1 MLRRWRSWA
10 TRVIVAAKPQD
21 CAISFWK
28 QYPYFYRRRAPTRG
42 QCNSG
47 RLCERLRKS
56 FSHLTLAHLLSSRG
70 SKEPCRIFSHPNAI
84 PNYQKIGITDSAAK
98 EEERTRKFAFLRQ
111 QRAGTIMETQPSTF
125 QSAQNQATFPAGV
138 TIWLGHTPL
147 RQCKI

>member
-84 PNYQKIGITDSAAK
+84 PHYQELALQILLRRRGKNEGNLLFSVSSA
-98 EEERTRKFAFLRQ
+98 
-111 QRAGTIMETQPSTF
+111 
-125 QSAQNQATFPAGV
+125 
-138 TIWLGHTPL
+138 
-147 RQCKI
+147 